1 MVSSFNHLSS
11 HPVGLYSLSALA
23 VVLLSKKDG
32 VLALSSTVLLVV
44 SCVWRAM
51 LNGQRSDFS
60 DATQKMKAQRSR
72 PRLRADAESFVPK
85 QSRDLP
91 KPKPSHNLHVQQYRH
106 LLTAADDSS
115 TDDSPRQSLLLSST
129 DATPRQSKNLL
140 IAAKPEQKEKTPPW
154 RKTAATEA
162 APRSRSV
169 TPPPGLPE
177 PSFAPPPG
185 LPEPSKITRA
195 VEQAAEARSLLA
207 RLVDLEKDTPAAL
220 THDGRLRK
228 PAGKRIVA
236 GVRESTRA
244 IANDRAAAILVATD
258 LHWTEDGKLEEPK
271 MQKMIEEAQAK
282 GVAVVVSLSRAELGD
297 AISKD
302 VSSAVLALLDVSGAE
317 DVFQRFLQASST
329 TPAPAA

>member
-1 MVSSFNHLSS
+1 MVSSLNHLSS
-11 HPVGLYSLSALA
+11 HPVGLYSLSALS
-23 VVLLSKKDG
+23 VVLLSKKEG
-32 VLALSSTVLLVV
+32 WLALSSTVLLVV

-51 LNGQRSDFS
+51 LGGQPEL
-60 DATQKMKAQRSR
+60 DATQKTKRHSR

-85 QSRDLP
+85 QREHGSHLH
-91 KPKPSHNLHVQQYRH
+91 KPKPSHSLHVQHYRH
-106 LLTAADDSS
+106 LLTATDDSS
-115 TDDSPRQSLLLSST
+115 TDD
-129 DATPRQSKNLL
+129 TPRESKTLL
-140 IAAKPEQKEKTPPW
+140 TAKPAQKAAPPW
-154 RKTAATEA
+154 RKTAAE

-177 PSFAPPPG
+177 PSFTPPPG
-185 LPEPSKITRA
+185 LPEPSTVTQA
-195 VEQAAEARSLLA
+195 VERAAEARSLLA
-207 RLVDLEKDTPAAL
+207 RLVELEKDTPVAL
-220 THDGRLRK
+220 TNDGRLRK

-271 MQKMIEEAQAK
+271 MQKMIDDAQAK

-297 AISKD
+297 TISKD
-302 VSSAVLALLDVSGAE
+302 VSSAVLAVLDVTGAE
-317 DVFQRFLQASST
+317 DVFQRFLQASSS